1 MSQTHRID
9 DAAIDTIF
17 RKARTFNRWQ
27 DRPVDGD
34 VLRALYDLARMGP
47 TAANSCPARFVF
59 VTSAEGKAR
68 LKPHLDPG
76 NVDKTMAAPVT
87 VIMAMDMEFYE
98 HLPKLFPH
106 ADARSWY
113 AGRDALIEE
122 TAFRNASLQAAYVMI
137 AARALGNSVAIVL
150 SSEEKMVGLINEYAP
165 EHLIISMKNYSEVGE
180 KIINAGSVFL
190 GNYTPES
197 AGDYASG
204 TNHTLPTNGW
214 ARSFSGVNIDSF
226 IKKITFQEISPEG
239 MKNLGPVIE
248 TMAAAEQ
255 LDGHR
260 NAVTLRLN
268 EIRNKK

>member
-9 DAAIDTIF
+9 DDAIDTIF

-137 AARALGNSVAIVL
+137 AARALGLDCGPMS
-150 SSEEKMVGLINEYAP
+150 GF
-165 EHLIISMKNYSEVGE
+165 
-180 KIINAGSVFL
+180 NAQGVQDAFFTGTSHRPNFL
-190 GNYTPES
+190 CNLGY
-197 AGDYASG
+197 GD
-204 TNHTLPTNGW
+204 
-214 ARSFSGVNIDSF
+214 
-226 IKKITFQEISPEG
+226 PEG
-239 MKNLGPVIE
+239 LHPRLPR
-248 TMAAAEQ
+248 
-255 LDGHR
+255 LDFDEVCR
-260 NAVTLRLN
+260 VV
-268 EIRNKK
+268 